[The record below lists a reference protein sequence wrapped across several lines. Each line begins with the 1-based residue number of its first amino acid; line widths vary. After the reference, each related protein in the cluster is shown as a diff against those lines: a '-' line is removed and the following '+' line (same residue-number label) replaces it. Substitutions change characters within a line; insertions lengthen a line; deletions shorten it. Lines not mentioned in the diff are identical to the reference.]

1 MKGYTNTAYWF
12 QSLDLELFKVTCP
25 TIELELNNIK
35 ISMLQKSNQ
44 TFLEIGVIKTKSIDG
59 KVFYDWLKV
68 IILAKKIWFY
78 IIFS

>member
-12 QSLDLELFKVTCP
+12 QSLDIELFEVTCP